1 MTTPQKTKPAQK
13 SHVLDCVTGLITGI
27 IGILFFLDGIKILL
41 LPVTVPLG
49 AWFVWHHWPSRP
61 GTVVWVITILGVV
74 IVGCLLGGLMKQRRS
89 RK

>member
-1 MTTPQKTKPAQK
+1 MTTPPKTKPLQK
-13 SHVLDCVTGLITGI
+13 SPVLNGIGTVIAGI

-49 AWFVWHHWPSRP
+49 AWFAWHHWPSRP
-61 GTVVWVITILGVV
+61 GTVVWVIATLVVV